1 MSKALSLKLKDEVFL
16 ETEQIL
22 RRSHKPRNAYFNEAI
37 DLYNKIWKRKI
48 LKKSLIN
55 LSFDSMDQFLDNLV
69 DALLRLENDP
79 DTVKS
84 IAGFQWIVSCL

>member
-48 LKKSLIN
+48 LKKALGEESAMVSEDSLEVLGI
-55 LSFDSMDQFLDNLV
+55 FEKIEDDFL
-69 DALLRLENDP
+69 
-79 DTVKS
+79 T
-84 IAGFQWIVSCL
+84 